1 MYLREDKYLKGKPD
15 SIKAHHHQQRRIGW
29 QESSAQNNFRRIIA
43 AAVPKKIFCN
53 HKINYISEGDSKV
66 PLDFVLALLN
76 SKLSDWFFRLQSN
89 NAAVSHYQILDLP
102 APTLT
107 EGEVPLREYKC
118 LMDSEQWEQCVENL
132 CVSSAGGG
140 VMDTSAMQALA
151 EKSRPVQTIEAK
163 RRLQNRSQ
171 KSQLPPES
179 QGHQDALDNRPVHCL
194 GF

>member
-53 HKINYISEGDSKV
+53 HKINYIPEDDSKV

-76 SKLSDWFFRLQSN
+76 SKLSDWFFRLQST

-107 EGEVPLREYKC
+107 PDEAPIQEYKS
-118 LMDSEQWEQCVENL
+118 LMDSKQSEQRIQQL
-132 CVSSAGGG
+132 CLSSPA
-140 VMDTSAMQALA
+140 
-151 EKSRPVQTIEAK
+151 
-163 RRLQNRSQ
+163 
-171 KSQLPPES
+171 
-179 QGHQDALDNRPVHCL
+179 
-194 GF
+194 